1 MKTSAKV
8 RIVAGVLGL
17 ASVLTLGAALIPG
30 ETPAER
36 PSPAAAGR
44 LSLAEIPVSA
54 TSLKDTIQALTTRL
68 ERLPRDHEAWARL
81 GAAYVQQARLTADP
95 SFYPRAEQA
104 LARSLDLRPG
114 DFAALAGE
122 AALAAGRHDFA
133 EAVRLA
139 RQSEAANPYGQ
150 DAQAVLADA
159 YTQLGRYGEATRAIG
174 KLMALHPG
182 VASFA
187 RASYDA
193 ELRGDRASARRM
205 LEHALDDAFSPAD
218 IAYCRHYLGELALH
232 SGDLKRAT
240 EQYRLALKA
249 APDFTPALA
258 GTARAAALSGR
269 LEEAADLYET
279 VVARLPLPQYVTEYA
294 EVLTAAGR
302 DPADQWALL
311 LAQRDLMKAAG
322 VKDDLTWAEYEADHG
337 DPARAVE
344 YARAEYA
351 RNPNVVAA
359 DALAWALHRDGRDRE
374 ALPYARRATA
384 TGWRNALLHHH
395 RAEIERSLRMDGAAR
410 KSEAKVRDADPSFS
424 PDLPALARFS

>member
-1 MKTSAKV
+1 MKTSATV
-8 RIVAGVLGL
+8 RIAAAVLGT
-17 ASVLTLGAALIPG
+17 AAVLTLGAALIPG
-30 ETPAER
+30 ER
-36 PSPAAAGR
+36 PSPAVTGMSQAAG
-44 LSLAEIPVSA
+44 EIPVSA
-54 TSLKDTIQALTTRL
+54 TSVKDTIRALTTRL
-68 ERLPRDHEAWARL
+68 QRLPRDYQAWAQL
-81 GAAYVQQARLTADP
+81 GSAYVQQARLTADP

-104 LARSLDLRPG
+104 LARSLALRPG
-114 DFAALAGE
+114 DFAALTGQ

-139 RQSEAANPYGQ
+139 RLSEAANPYGQ
-150 DAQAVLADA
+150 GAQAVLADA
-159 YTQLGRYGEATRAIG
+159 YTQLGRYGEATRAIDRM
-174 KLMALHPG
+174 MALHPG
-182 VASFA
+182 VGAFT

-193 ELRGDRASARRM
+193 ELHGDHTTARRM
-205 LEHALDDAFSPAD
+205 LERALDDAFAPSD
-218 IAYCRHYLGELALH
+218 IAYCRYYLGELALH

-269 LEEAADLYET
+269 SAEAADLYGT
-279 VVARLPLPQYVTEYA
+279 VVARLPLAQYVTEYA
-294 EVLTAAGR
+294 EVLSSAGR

-311 LAQRDLMKAAG
+311 RAQRDLMKESG

-337 DPARAVE
+337 SPALAVE
-344 YARAEYA
+344 HARAEYA

-359 DALAWALHRDGRDRE
+359 DALAWALHRDGHDQE
-374 ALPYARRATA
+374 ALPYARKATA

-395 RAEIERSLRMDGAAR
+395 RAEIERSLGMDEEARRSAAR
-410 KSEAKVRDADPSFS
+410 VRDADPSFS